1 MLINKMWFLNYHL
14 VFDTSQT
21 WKISNSW
28 KFGQKFDF
36 SILEYNDYIDGQ
48 LTDLTMNMPYEVL
61 GCNYRVKK
69 YDIDTDEIVE
79 VALKMQAGTFRIV
92 APAAFIEHLEIIE
105 DKIYD
110 NTRLFIVRTELDLL
124 HVFVK

>member
-1 MLINKMWFLNYHL
+1 MEDLEQL
-14 VFDTSQT
+14 
-21 WKISNSW
+21 KISSNY
-28 KFGQKFDF
+28 FDVRCNPGQKFDF
-36 SILEYNDYIDGQ
+36 SILQYNDYIDGQ
-48 LTDLTMNMPYEVL
+48 LTDLAMNMPYEVL
-61 GCNYRVKK
+61 GCNYRFRK

-79 VALKMQAGTFRIV
+79 VAIMTLKMQAGTFRIV